1 MMSDNRTE
9 RGRERA
15 PGCGSTGTSSCLQ
28 VLAGFAP
35 QWVKRGPMQYFG
47 DAFDAKCC
55 GVAARLRCPTS
66 AGRRGAAAALAAA
79 SGARA
84 AAARRAAAVSKRP
97 PLSAAQCSEECIYGS
112 TGVLRVLWL
121 SVLPVLPLLLVDHI
135 SCRRCPRHHAPC
147 RLQDWPKCL
156 GGAENSNSREP
167 FRG

>member
-97 PLSAAQCSEECIYGS
+97 PLSAAQCSEECIYGILPQHA
-112 TGVLRVLWL
+112 VLRTRTLRY
-121 SVLPVLPLLLVDHI
+121 SIIYCHMQPFAAAA
-135 SCRRCPRHHAPC
+135 HARSWEEQQC
-147 RLQDWPKCL
+147 
-156 GGAENSNSREP
+156 GTA
-167 FRG
+167 